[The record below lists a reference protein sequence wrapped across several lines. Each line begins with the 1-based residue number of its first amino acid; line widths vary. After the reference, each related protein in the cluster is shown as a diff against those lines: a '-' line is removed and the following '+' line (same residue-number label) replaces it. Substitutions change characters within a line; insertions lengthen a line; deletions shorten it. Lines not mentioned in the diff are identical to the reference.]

1 MFCILFQAANMIG
14 VGAANLLGP
23 GKQLTLS
30 KENALK
36 VLNDFECIHPGFF
49 LNLQSGCRSEVGPPT
64 TTCPPKK

>member
-1 MFCILFQAANMIG
+1 MMFVLFQAANMIG

-36 VLNDFECIHPGFF
+36 VFSYFECIYPVFF
-49 LNLQSGCRSEVGPPT
+49 
-64 TTCPPKK
+64 